1 MQVPHDYIK
10 DSSEAKFHD
19 YIHYLNVGKQ
29 QSWTTALTPVHDYCT
44 DSAFEYS
51 GC

>member
-19 YIHYLNVGKQ
+19 YIHYLNVEKQ
-29 QSWTTALTPVHDYCT
+29 RVGQLP
-44 DSAFEYS
+44 
-51 GC
+51 